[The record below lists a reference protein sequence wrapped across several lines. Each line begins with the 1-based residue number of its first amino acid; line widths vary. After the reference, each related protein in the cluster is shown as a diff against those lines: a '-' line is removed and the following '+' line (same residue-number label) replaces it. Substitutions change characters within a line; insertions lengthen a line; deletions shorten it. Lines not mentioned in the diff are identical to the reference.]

1 VIPRGSI
8 VSEPRIPDFDV
19 FHEKVKL
26 CLERAG
32 LRSVELWIYPLRVG
46 YRVEILPQKS
56 IDMLRSILECIVKEL
71 GGEGSI
77 RESGGVLS
85 LYVRYVGGVGVK
97 KK

>member
-1 VIPRGSI
+1 V
-8 VSEPRIPDFDV
+8 PDFGI

-32 LRSVELWIYPLRVG
+32 LRIVELWIYPLRAG
-46 YRVEILPQKS
+46 YRVEMLPPQS
-56 IDMLRSILECIVKEL
+56 IDTLRSVLECIVKEL

-85 LYVRYVGGVGVK
+85 LYVRYGGAEAEK
-97 KK
+97 K

>member
-1 VIPRGSI
+1 MSSDDFQGVV
-8 VSEPRIPDFDV
+8 VSEPRVPDFSI

-32 LRSVELWIYPLRVG
+32 LRIVELWIYPLRAG
-46 YRVEILPQKS
+46 YRVEMLPPQKS
-56 IDMLRSILECIVKEL
+56 IDMLRSVLECIVKEL

-85 LYVRYVGGVGVK
+85 LYVRYGGA
-97 KK
+97 